1 MTESNITH
9 IQPNDESLH
18 RSGSC
23 GQTFADTEYK
33 VCYTHLIFLCS
44 FLILQ
49 KLFYGKPRCQLVIL
63 EISGSI
69 PQSLYPLFCDS
80 LRFS

>member
-33 VCYTHLIFLCS
+33 VCYTHLIFSLFFS
-44 FLILQ
+44 YFTKTFLW
-49 KLFYGKPRCQLVIL
+49 
-63 EISGSI
+63 
-69 PQSLYPLFCDS
+69 
-80 LRFS
+80 

>member
-33 VCYTHLIFLCS
+33 VYYTHLIFS
-44 FLILQ
+44 YIL
-49 KLFYGKPRCQLVIL
+49 LFYKNFFMVNHGV
-63 EISGSI
+63 S
-69 PQSLYPLFCDS
+69 
-80 LRFS
+80 